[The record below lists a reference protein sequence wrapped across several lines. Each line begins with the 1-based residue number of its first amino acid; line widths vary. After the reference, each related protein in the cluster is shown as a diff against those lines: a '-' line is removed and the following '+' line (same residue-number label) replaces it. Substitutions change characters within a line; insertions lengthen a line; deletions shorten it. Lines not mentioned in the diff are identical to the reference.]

1 MRSAPARSI
10 PGHARKHSR
19 RRLSTPW
26 RGPPTAR
33 LSTARVADVSLSPT
47 KPHGGV
53 VMAVYRR
60 VLLVVDLTD
69 DSVAIGRKA
78 QALAVALGAEIEL
91 LHVVEFV
98 PVEPM
103 GETLMPAVQIEEDLL
118 QRSQQRLAALA
129 ADLGLAGA
137 ACHVESGNVKAEIVR
152 VARERKA
159 DLIVLGSRERHGL
172 SILVNFTEDTV
183 LHAAPC
189 DVLAMR
195 ARS

>member
-1 MRSAPARSI
+1 
-10 PGHARKHSR
+10 
-19 RRLSTPW
+19 
-26 RGPPTAR
+26 
-33 LSTARVADVSLSPT
+33 
-47 KPHGGV
+47 
-53 VMAVYRR
+53 MAVYRR

-69 DSVAIGRKA
+69 DSPPIGRKA
-78 QALAVALGAEIEL
+78 QALAAALGAEVEL

-103 GETLMPAVQIEEDLL
+103 GETLMPAVQIEEELL
-118 QRSQQRLAALA
+118 QRAQQRLEALA
-129 ADLGLAGA
+129 SELGLAGA
-137 ACHVESGNVKAEIVR
+137 PCRVESGNVKAEIVR
-152 VARERKA
+152 VARERHA

-195 ARS
+195 AR